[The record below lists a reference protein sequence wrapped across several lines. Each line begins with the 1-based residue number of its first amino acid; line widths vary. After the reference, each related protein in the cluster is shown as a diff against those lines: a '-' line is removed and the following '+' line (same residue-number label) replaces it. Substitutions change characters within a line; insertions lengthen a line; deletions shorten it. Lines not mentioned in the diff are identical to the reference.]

1 MQRLEQGLLGCT
13 CLTLWAGSVFN
24 THPRCEDGEGG
35 TLGWCEFLSVVI
47 GLADLVAGVVALLY
61 FLHLKGVCTCLAR
74 CFGRVQAVRHRV
86 VTNMRRR
93 TMERRQVA
101 MRQRTVDAPDARN
114 VGNPVAEV
122 EMPPR
127 APNAAGRDLAL
138 TDMHQNPRRNVDAE
152 AAGALT
158 ESTPASSL

>member
-1 MQRLEQGLLGCT
+1 M
-13 CLTLWAGSVFN
+13 
-24 THPRCEDGEGG
+24 
-35 TLGWCEFLSVVI
+35 
-47 GLADLVAGVVALLY
+47 
-61 FLHLKGVCTCLAR
+61 
-74 CFGRVQAVRHRV
+74 
-86 VTNMRRR
+86 VTNVRRR
-93 TMERRQVA
+93 RMERRQVA

-127 APNAAGRDLAL
+127 APNATGRDLAL

-158 ESTPASSL
+158 GSTPSSSL